1 MQGGWHSGGQEGLRI
16 LPAAPVLP
24 PGWRRRRVCVRKG
37 GLRLP
42 DGAGPGVGAGAGRGY
57 SEGPASQLSCPAI
70 LSALQTA
77 PLPPRERRGLREKAE
92 GRERRGREGRGG
104 GFV

>member
-1 MQGGWHSGGQEGLRI
+1 M
-16 LPAAPVLP
+16 
-24 PGWRRRRVCVRKG
+24 RKG

-92 GRERRGREGRGG
+92 GRERRGREGAGG